1 MQRHYKWIK
10 PLARAGYS
18 ARGLVYLIIGLLA
31 VFAALGSAEKTDTKG
46 AVEKLFEQPFGTALI
61 WILVIGLAG
70 YVMWRLIQ
78 SLLDTDNHG
87 WKPKGLAVRLGLLAS
102 AATYTTLI
110 VYSLSLLGIFGG
122 QEESSGSR
130 GPVGD
135 RIAEIIGND
144 MVSLGLAIIFIGIA
158 IAHWY
163 KALSQ
168 KYEDHFRA
176 DHDAMRF
183 IHPVSMTGL
192 IARGIVFSVIA
203 LLLFYRFLSGKS
215 ESDSPPGIKDAMG
228 FVQDLP
234 MGNWLL
240 VALGLGIIAFSAY
253 SFIEAKW
260 RRINVEDAG

>member
-1 MQRHYKWIK
+1 MQKHYKWIK

-31 VFAALGSAEKTDTKG
+31 IFAAIGSAEKENTKG
-46 AVEKLFEQPFGTALI
+46 AVEKLFQQPFGTAII
-61 WILVIGLAG
+61 WILVVGLAG

-78 SLLDTDNHG
+78 SLLDTDDHG

-102 AATYTTLI
+102 AATYSTLI
-110 VYSLSLLGIFGG
+110 LYCLSLLGVFSSDGG
-122 QEESSGSR
+122 SGSR

-135 RIAEIIGND
+135 TIAGFVGAS
-144 MVSLGLAIIFIGIA
+144 MVSLGLAIIFAGVA

-163 KALSQ
+163 KAFTQ
-168 KYEDHFRA
+168 KYEEHFQA
-176 DHDAMRF
+176 DDDEMRF

-192 IARGIVFSVIA
+192 IARGVVFAVIS
-203 LLLFYRFLSGKS
+203 LLLFYRFLSDGGS
-215 ESDSPPGIKDAMG
+215 RTSPPGIKDAMNFIQG
-228 FVQDLP
+228 LP
-234 MGNWLL
+234 MGNVLLL
-240 VALGLGIIAFSAY
+240 VLGLGIVAFSAY